1 MFEFLAA
8 VQKLTAAREVFNKL
22 PVDSID
28 IIYRNWH
35 LQVGSHEAIK
45 KKITT
50 DTLSQMHVHIY
61 EQIRK

>member
-1 MFEFLAA
+1 MFEFFAA

-45 KKITT
+45 KILLQT
-50 DTLSQMHVHIY
+50 H
-61 EQIRK
+61 

>member
-1 MFEFLAA
+1 MFEFFSA

-45 KKITT
+45 NTST
-50 DTLSQMHVHIY
+50 DSVTQ
-61 EQIRK
+61 

>member
-45 KKITT
+45 KKNNYR
-50 DTLSQMHVHIY
+50 HIKSNTCTH
-61 EQIRK
+61 I